1 MSTEYYGFPEIDP
14 NAKFDGA
21 NDINE
26 LAQGIDS
33 AMKQVEILGKEATY
47 TLPAATATKL
57 GGVRIGANINV
68 AADGTISTDA
78 ETYAL
83 PAASQTTLGGVKVP
97 PNSGINLAADGTISV
112 DDKSIAVSDGSITTA
127 KLADGSVTTAKL
139 AKNAVTY
146 ENCAASLQTLIDSAE
161 SYTSGAF
168 TTVPESNISR
178 LQGNENTVKVSQWG
192 PALLIELSNLDVTL
206 TGSASSIDLFKLT
219 GDYVPTTGGYC
230 AAFGTA
236 TLGAT
241 TATFLVKN
249 DRYTP
254 EKFTLFF
261 DSAVSAG
268 TWSINCYGVGL
279 FA

>member
-21 NDINE
+21 NDINK

-78 ETYAL
+78 ETYVL

-127 KLADGSVTTAKL
+127 KLADGAVTTAKL

-146 ENCAASLQTLIDSAE
+146 ENCAVSLRNLIDSAE
-161 SYTSGAF
+161 SYTTGAF
-168 TTVPESNISR
+168 TPVPEANISR
-178 LQGNENTVKVSQWG
+178 LQGDVNTVKVSQWG
-192 PALLIELSNLDVTL
+192 PALLLDLSNLDIVL
-206 TGSASSIDLFKLT
+206 TADTSSIDLFKLT
-219 GDYVPTTGGYC
+219 DDYEPANGGYC
-230 AAFGTA
+230 VAFGTA
-236 TLGAT
+236 TMGLA
-241 TATFLVKN
+241 TATFVVKN
-249 DRYTP
+249 RRYEP
-254 EKFTLFF
+254 EKFTLYF
-261 DSAVSAG
+261 DSSVSAG

>member
-1 MSTEYYGFPEIDP
+1 MSTTYYDFPEIDP
-14 NAKFDGA
+14 SAKFDGA
-21 NDINE
+21 NDINK

-78 ETYAL
+78 DTYVL
-83 PAASQTTLGGVKVP
+83 PAASQTTLGGVKVS

-112 DDKSIAVSDGSITTA
+112 DDKSITVSDGSITTA
-127 KLADGSVTTAKL
+127 KLADGAVTTAKL

-146 ENCAASLQTLIDSAE
+146 ENCAQSLQTLIDSAE

-168 TTVPESNISR
+168 TPVPESNISR
-178 LQGNENTVKVSQWG
+178 LQGDENTLKVSQWG
-192 PALLIELSNLDVTL
+192 PALLVEVKNLDITL
-206 TGSASSIDLFKLT
+206 TDSATSIDLFKLT
-219 GDYVPTTGGYC
+219 GDYVPAHGGYT

-236 TLGAT
+236 TLGDT
-241 TATFLVKN
+241 TRPFLIKN
-249 DRYTP
+249 GRYDQ
-254 EKFTLFF
+254 EKFTMVF

-268 TWSINCYGVGL
+268 TWSVNCYGTGL